1 MHNPVKAKLM
11 AGEVS
16 LGTWNMIGHS
26 IAAEILGR
34 AGFDWVVMDLEHG
47 VMDFPQL
54 VTHCQVLEG
63 LGVVPMCRLPA
74 IRPEY
79 FKWALDA
86 GAGGVIVP
94 WVRSEEDA
102 RAAVQF
108 AKYPPQGI
116 RGTALTRAQG
126 FGETFEDYVSTANAE
141 TMVVL
146 MIEHI
151 DAVDTIEA
159 ILAVPGVDAVF
170 IGPYDLSA
178 SMGLM
183 GQLQHPAVEGA
194 IQKVLAVAQAKGV
207 TAGLHVVE
215 PTSGEWQQRAAEGFR
230 LIALGMDVTMLAKV
244 ARRLLLA

>member
-1 MHNPVKAKLM
+1 
-11 AGEVS
+11 
-16 LGTWNMIGHS
+16 
-26 IAAEILGR
+26 
-34 AGFDWVVMDLEHG
+34 MDLEHG

-74 IRPEY
+74 LRPEY

-86 GAGGVIVP
+86 GVGGVIVP
-94 WVRSEEDA
+94 WVRSVDDA
-102 RAAVQF
+102 RAAVRF
-108 AKYPPQGI
+108 AKYPPQGT

-126 FGETFEDYVSTANAE
+126 FGETFDDYVGTANAE

-146 MIEHI
+146 MMEHI
-151 DAVDTIEA
+151 DAVDAIEE

-178 SMGLM
+178 SMGCI
-183 GQLQHPAVEGA
+183 GQLTHPGVEAAV
-194 IQKVLAVAQAKGV
+194 QKVLMAAQAKGV

-215 PTSGEWQQRAAEGFR
+215 PAPGEWQQRAAEGFR
-230 LIALGMDVTMLAKV
+230 LIALGMDVTMLAAA
-244 ARRLLLA
+244 ARRLLID